1 MASLKKLHQL
11 KEKFH
16 IDKRTLFEKYISE
29 INIKELTFSPMAPDE
44 LEQKAKEGSQVLF
57 LPPEGFHYEERL
69 PKDKKYKISNFKFYF
84 KTKQNTEEL
93 MNQISKE
100 GYIPFD
106 VDMVVTLLN
115 KYPELIEFF
124 NMTTSTYTKST
135 IHSKEM
141 NVEDNNDK
149 YWLSAYFG
157 KLVEGKTKWRRDRN
171 DFDVNFIIPA
181 YKKIEII

>member
-1 MASLKKLHQL
+1 MDSVNKLHRL

-16 IDKRTLFEKYISE
+16 VDKKLLFENYISE
-29 INIKELTFSPMAPDE
+29 INLKELIVSQRNPDE
-44 LEQKAKEGSQVLF
+44 LEQTASGGGQVLF
-57 LPPEGFHYEERL
+57 LPAKGFHYDKKI
-69 PKDKKYKISNFKFYF
+69 PKDQKYKISDLKFYF

-106 VDMVVTLLN
+106 VNMVVTLLN
-115 KYPELIEFF
+115 NYPELIEFF

-157 KLVEGKTKWRRDRN
+157 NLVEGKTKWRRDRN
-171 DFDVNFIIPA
+171 DLDTSFIIPT
-181 YKKIEII
+181 YKTKEII